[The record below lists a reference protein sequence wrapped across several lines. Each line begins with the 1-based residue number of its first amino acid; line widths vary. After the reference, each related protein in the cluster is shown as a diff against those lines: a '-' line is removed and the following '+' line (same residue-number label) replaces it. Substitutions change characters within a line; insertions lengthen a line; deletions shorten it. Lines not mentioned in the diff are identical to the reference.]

1 VVAVEVVAADVVVV
15 YEVVSCV
22 RVEVDDL
29 MMVGSKATGDKEVAG
44 NVATVVVEVV
54 QAEWQSD

>member
-29 MMVGSKATGDKEVAG
+29 MMVGSKATGDKEVACISYSMISL
-44 NVATVVVEVV
+44 TSHEFL
-54 QAEWQSD
+54 SSM